1 MINNMEKFDIFI
13 PGKIVNL
20 VSIDNSFIEN
30 NNWYT
35 WLNDQKVTKFTKQ
48 GYYPL
53 NKEEHYKYVVD
64 NIFAKKRIQLGIV
77 KLKSNKLIGM
87 ISLYNINHIDQCCS
101 VSALM
106 NMRDKNITSIEYLL
120 EAQNLLIDHAFN
132 KLNLRRV
139 EAAANDKKL
148 CAFNEK
154 LFGFKCEGIL
164 KERDY
169 IDGSFKDR
177 YVLAILKDN
186 WDTIKKNREN
196 NGSSR

>member
-1 MINNMEKFDIFI
+1 
-13 PGKIVNL
+13 
-20 VSIDNSFIEN
+20 
-30 NNWYT
+30 
-35 WLNDQKVTKFTKQ
+35 
-48 GYYPL
+48 
-53 NKEEHYKYVVD
+53 
-64 NIFAKKRIQLGIV
+64 
-77 KLKSNKLIGM
+77 
-87 ISLYNINHIDQCCS
+87 
-101 VSALM
+101 
-106 NMRDKNITSIEYLL
+106 MRDKNITSIEYLL
-120 EAQNLLIDHAFN
+120 EAQNLLIDHAFY

-169 IDGSFKDR
+169 IDGCFKDR

>member
-1 MINNMEKFDIFI
+1 MEKFDIFI
-13 PGKIVNL
+13 QGKIINL
-20 VSIDNSFIEN
+20 VCINNNFLEN

-35 WLNDQKVTKFTKQ
+35 WLNDQKITKYTKQ

-53 NKEEHYKYVVD
+53 NKEEHCKYVVD
-64 NIFAKKRIQLGIV
+64 NIYAKKRIQLGIV
-77 KLKSNKLIGM
+77 KLKNNKLIGM

-106 NMRDKNITSIEYLL
+106 NMKDKNITSVGYLL

-139 EAAANDKKL
+139 EAAANDKSL

-164 KERDY
+164 KQRDY
-169 IDGSFKDR
+169 IDGSFNDR
-177 YVLAILKDN
+177 YILAILRDN
-186 WDTIKKNREN
+186 WYTKKNSRDN